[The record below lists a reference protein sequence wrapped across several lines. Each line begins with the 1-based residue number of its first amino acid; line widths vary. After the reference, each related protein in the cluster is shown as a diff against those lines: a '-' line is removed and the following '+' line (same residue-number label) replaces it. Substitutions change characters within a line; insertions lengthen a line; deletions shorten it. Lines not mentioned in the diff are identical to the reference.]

1 MFTLANI
8 LETHKRIHTD
18 EKPFSCKRCDYKC
31 KPSTALKTHER
42 IYTNEKPFSC
52 SQCDYKCSTSG
63 SLRRIKEPTLVISH
77 SAAQSVTG
85 YPVSQGAR
93 IAFTQGE
100 AFTYFHFLTKV
111 EHVVFVFWKHRHFK
125 LIICNGSLGW
135 NHLESKII
143 KWDTA
148 KKSKSLNKALS
159 EK

>member
-1 MFTLANI
+1 MINRLSCSQCDKKFAQAYI
-8 LETHKRIHTD
+8 LKTHKRIHTD

-93 IAFTQGE
+93 IAFT
-100 AFTYFHFLTKV
+100 
-111 EHVVFVFWKHRHFK
+111 
-125 LIICNGSLGW
+125 NMLGHSQEPTIYSPKELCSDQ
-135 NHLESKII
+135 NSPAISV
-143 KWDTA
+143 DC
-148 KKSKSLNKALS
+148 
-159 EK
+159 